1 MSWVFVRI
9 RKKEECRVEQK
20 RIELHCHTNYSKMQ
34 ATGRIHEYVDYAK
47 KAGVGGIALF
57 WHGLK

>member
-1 MSWVFVRI
+1 M
-9 RKKEECRVEQK
+9 EQK

-47 KAGVGGIALF
+47 KQV
-57 WHGLK
+57 